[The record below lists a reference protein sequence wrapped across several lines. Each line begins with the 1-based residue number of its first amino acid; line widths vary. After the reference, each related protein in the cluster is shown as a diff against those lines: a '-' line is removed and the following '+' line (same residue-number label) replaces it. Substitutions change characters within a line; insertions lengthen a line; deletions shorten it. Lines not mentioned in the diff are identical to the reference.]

1 MPPGLGQPHTTV
13 RGRFAFTRPEH
24 VVADDRPDGVKRAK
38 TPDISKAE
46 VDADAFELRTCSVND
61 CSTIAGF
68 EPDLLEH
75 GFGHV
80 GLAELSGLQ
89 EALERIRV
97 AGHVSEDDAAEVRR
111 GLRGASLPLANG
123 RRLKLLHIA
132 GEGFIMRRAGPNG
145 LRLDA
150 DGPDD
155 PMNNHHAAQAVHID
169 QDVEGTPLRQLM
181 RGTAPYLFA
190 HDSPARANTRSPL
203 HVLNLWI
210 PLDQLVAPLA
220 LLDRRTLDRMEHQL
234 RYGLPTDTFL
244 ERKDSMKVNDIWS
257 LLHHEDQRWYF
268 TSDMD
273 ARRGYVF
280 ETLSTA
286 HGAFVLPGEEVAAVL
301 WRRLGDA
308 LAALGEA
315 DGDAMREAGQ
325 VGEVSVDEGTPAPL
339 RGAIDRMRGLL
350 GEAAG
355 DSAGILAA
363 PGRWRTQAEDLRTRL
378 VRKSIEMRI
387 VALVVPDVW
396 PLRWL

>member
-1 MPPGLGQPHTTV
+1 MV
-13 RGRFAFTRPEH
+13 RGRFAFTRTDH
-24 VVADDRPDGVKRAK
+24 VMVDGSRDGVKRAK

-46 VDADAFELRTCSVND
+46 VDEDAFELHICEVLD
-61 CSTIAGF
+61 CASLDDFT
-68 EPDLLEH
+68 PSLEQH
-75 GFGHV
+75 GFAHV
-80 GLAELSGLQ
+80 GLESVAGLP
-89 EALERIRV
+89 EVLERIRV
-97 AGHVSEDDAAEVRR
+97 AGQVSDDDAAQVRR
-111 GLRGASLPLANG
+111 CLKRASLPLPG
-123 RRLKLLHIA
+123 GKRLRVLHIA
-132 GEGFIMRRAGPNG
+132 REGFIMRRAGPDG
-145 LRLDA
+145 TRLDP

-155 PMNNHHAAQAVHID
+155 AMNNHHAAQAVHID
-169 QDVEGTPLRQLM
+169 QDVDGTPLRQLM

-190 HDSPARANTRSPL
+190 HDSPAHANTRSPL

-220 LLDRRTLDRMEHQL
+220 LLDRNTLDRREHQL

-286 HGAFVLPGEEVAAVL
+286 HGAFILPGEDVAAVL
-301 WRRLGDA
+301 QERLGKALEALDRRDVEALRDA
-308 LAALGEA
+308 AGSDEVPAA
-315 DGDAMREAGQ
+315 
-325 VGEVSVDEGTPAPL
+325 SEGTPEPL
-339 RGAIDRMRGLL
+339 SRAIAHMRELL
-350 GEAAG
+350 GEVAA
-355 DSAGILAA
+355 DPSSVLAS
-363 PGRWRTQAEDLRTRL
+363 PQPWRERAEGLRTRL
-378 VRKSIEMRI
+378 IRKSIEMRI